1 LLTARRVAVVAPLA
15 CALAL
20 VVGGLAFWTTSG
32 SGSASSVVAT
42 LGAPAPTATS
52 PTFGTAHVAWSA
64 VTLVPAVPAVDVEV
78 TFIVER
84 KLSGGSTWT
93 FVCGTGATPK
103 PYNVLSCDDSP
114 PASGAYDY
122 RVTAALRSWTSS
134 GSASVSIDDTV
145 PPTSDVTFPSASA
158 VYSAASW
165 NAGCSGTTCGTA
177 SDTGGSGLQKV
188 EVSLQRGSGSYWNGS
203 SFSSATQVWSP
214 ATGTASW
221 AYGFAGSSF
230 PADGSYTVSSR
241 ATDNASNLQSPVTT
255 RTFTIDTTAPVVS
268 ASAIAST
275 SGTGAPGF
283 AKQNTGYNVY
293 ADVADTNGVAS
304 VTANVSAVTTGQT
317 AVALSACVS
326 GCTVGGHAYGYK
338 SAAVTASNPLAE
350 GSKSYSVSASD
361 IVGNAAAPTSF
372 AVVVDNTGPSISTV
386 VAGTSGTS
394 PSGFVKQGGTY
405 RVYANV
411 TDLPSGAGASS
422 GVDASTITA
431 DLANVSNASTTVAL
445 TSCGTCGPGSA
456 YAYQSAVL
464 TATSPLS
471 EGNKTYSVSASDNLG
486 SPASSS
492 GANVQVDNTAP
503 SVSTVLANTTTGKPG
518 WLAQGGSYRVY
529 ANVTDLPSGA
539 GASSGVD
546 AASITVDVSSITTG
560 QTAVGLTTT
569 GCPCTV
575 GGTSY
580 AYQTAALTASNPLA
594 AGTKSFVLNAA
605 DDLGTAT
612 AQSGSV
618 TVDNT
623 APALSTLQMFDTDA
637 DGKVDQVKATFGE
650 TLSTYSAGTTP
661 WTLANAPGG
670 AGNTLG
676 SVSVAT
682 TIATL
687 TLNEGSVNTASGP
700 FTVALTT
707 NASGIRD
714 FAGNQ
719 SSFSATSV
727 ADKAAPVPTN
737 VVLANGGTA
746 GRATKSDTV
755 TVTYSE
761 TMDATSFC
769 SAWSNGA
776 NQTLSANGLV
786 VVTINNVGL
795 SDTLTVATTSG
806 CSFNLGTIGLGA
818 DYVNAPTTFSGNGG
832 NASILAWNPTAKTLT
847 ITLGTGNGSQT
858 SVGVSTPTYAPSTM
872 LDDLASPGN
881 TMTTA
886 LFSAPATS
894 RF

>member
-1 LLTARRVAVVAPLA
+1 M
-15 CALAL
+15 
-20 VVGGLAFWTTSG
+20 
-32 SGSASSVVAT
+32 
-42 LGAPAPTATS
+42 
-52 PTFGTAHVAWSA
+52 
-64 VTLVPAVPAVDVEV
+64 
-78 TFIVER
+78 
-84 KLSGGSTWT
+84 
-93 FVCGTGATPK
+93 
-103 PYNVLSCDDSP
+103 
-114 PASGAYDY
+114 
-122 RVTAALRSWTSS
+122 
-134 GSASVSIDDTV
+134 
-145 PPTSDVTFPSASA
+145 
-158 VYSAASW
+158 
-165 NAGCSGTTCGTA
+165 
-177 SDTGGSGLQKV
+177 
-188 EVSLQRGSGSYWNGS
+188 
-203 SFSSATQVWSP
+203 
-214 ATGTASW
+214 
-221 AYGFAGSSF
+221 
-230 PADGSYTVSSR
+230 
-241 ATDNASNLQSPVTT
+241 
-255 RTFTIDTTAPVVS
+255 
-268 ASAIAST
+268 
-275 SGTGAPGF
+275 
-283 AKQNTGYNVY
+283 
-293 ADVADTNGVAS
+293 
-304 VTANVSAVTTGQT
+304 
-317 AVALSACVS
+317 
-326 GCTVGGHAYGYK
+326 
-338 SAAVTASNPLAE
+338 
-350 GSKSYSVSASD
+350 
-361 IVGNAAAPTSF
+361 
-372 AVVVDNTGPSISTV
+372 
-386 VAGTSGTS
+386 
-394 PSGFVKQGGTY
+394 
-405 RVYANV
+405 
-411 TDLPSGAGASS
+411 
-422 GVDASTITA
+422 
-431 DLANVSNASTTVAL
+431 
-445 TSCGTCGPGSA
+445 
-456 YAYQSAVL
+456 
-464 TATSPLS
+464 
-471 EGNKTYSVSASDNLG
+471 
-486 SPASSS
+486 
-492 GANVQVDNTAP
+492 
-503 SVSTVLANTTTGKPG
+503 
-518 WLAQGGSYRVY
+518 
-529 ANVTDLPSGA
+529 
-539 GASSGVD
+539 
-546 AASITVDVSSITTG
+546 
-560 QTAVGLTTT
+560 
-569 GCPCTV
+569 
-575 GGTSY
+575 
-580 AYQTAALTASNPLA
+580 
-594 AGTKSFVLNAA
+594 LNAA

-687 TLNEGSVNTASGP
+687 TLNEGSVNTASGS

-727 ADKAAPVPTN
+727 ADRAAPVPTN

-858 SVGVSTPTYAPSTM
+858 SVGVSTPTYTPSTM